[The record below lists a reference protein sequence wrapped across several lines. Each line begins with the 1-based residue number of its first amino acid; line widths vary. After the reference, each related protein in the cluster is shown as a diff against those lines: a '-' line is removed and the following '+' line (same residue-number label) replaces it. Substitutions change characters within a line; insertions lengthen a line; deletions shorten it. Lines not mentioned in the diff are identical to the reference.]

1 MELDEVKGQAQKMR
15 LTDGRARNP
24 HASAQAMTGFISA
37 MKAEDQRERKRI
49 QRMVL
54 FAAAA
59 GVFYVLLFTLTWIA
73 PPDESPEWHRFV
85 LSAFGL
91 LFLSAAL
98 VGRMRSN
105 ELSGIDYAQPTGAF
119 LRSVE
124 RRCEFVNMRDAGL
137 GLSFVAAFSVTGAL
151 GWLHAKNRYFPSMD
165 QGTALIVYGGIVV
178 AALVVGLILG
188 VNEWRKRKAP
198 LLRQVREMKADL
210 ETPGSGMAKV
220 RGSQPV

>member
-1 MELDEVKGQAQKMR
+1 MELDEVKEQVQRIR
-15 LTDGRARNP
+15 LADGRTRNP
-24 HASAQAMTGFISA
+24 HASAQAMAGFIGA
-37 MKAEDQRERKRI
+37 MKAEDQRDRKRI
-49 QRMVL
+49 RRMMV

-73 PPDESPEWHRFV
+73 PPDESPELYRVV

-105 ELSGIDYAQPTGAF
+105 ELSGIDYAQPIGVF

-124 RRCEFVNMRDAGL
+124 RRCKFVNMRDAGL
-137 GLSFVAAFSVTGAL
+137 GVIFVASFSVTGAL
-151 GWLHAKNRYFPSMD
+151 AWLSAKNRYVPSMD
-165 QGTALIVYGGIVV
+165 QGTALIVYGGIV
-178 AALVVGLILG
+178 AIALVVGLILG
-188 VNEWRKRKAP
+188 ANEWRKRKAP

-210 ETPGSGMAKV
+210 ETPDPGRASEET
-220 RGSQPV
+220 S